1 MIGTEDAR
9 SGALLF
15 VAPMVKAFFGRSRD
29 EYSCIMAVHKNSKGP
44 YKRVLF
50 FLEILQISRKFPRS
64 DKNKNT
70 RFLNAIRQIL
80 KSNFPRFK
88 RSSAMLKIIL

>member
-1 MIGTEDAR
+1 MNTALSCRHGRRGTLHILPQR
-9 SGALLF
+9 LS
-15 VAPMVKAFFGRSRD
+15 VKF
-29 EYSCIMAVHKNSKGP
+29 SKGP

-50 FLEILQISRKFPRS
+50 FLEICQISRKFPRS

-70 RFLNAIRQIL
+70 RFLNAICQIL